1 MFIAVIN
8 ENFDVAEEAKKGKQ
22 ASNYWAEASRPTAG
36 HITWLRRLNP
46 YRWIRASPVEVKVE
60 ALPANL
66 VLPMQKSLVTDYSVP
81 KAHSILEVCLHW
93 LGRENC
99 AGFLSCVGRDRHDGH
114 GTHGQDSFLDKES
127 HGAAEAVCGGDEER
141 HSAGNTEA
149 HTG

>member
-22 ASNYWAEASRPTAG
+22 ASNYWEEANRPTAG

-66 VLPMQKSLVTDYSVP
+66 VLPMQKSLVQDYSVP
-81 KAHSILEVCLHW
+81 RADAHARAMSEV
-93 LGRENC
+93 RYV
-99 AGFLSCVGRDRHDGH
+99 F
-114 GTHGQDSFLDKES
+114 F
-127 HGAAEAVCGGDEER
+127 VCGNETNRACRTKRARRARDDPAR
-141 HSAGNTEA
+141 ATFRPRA
-149 HTG
+149 